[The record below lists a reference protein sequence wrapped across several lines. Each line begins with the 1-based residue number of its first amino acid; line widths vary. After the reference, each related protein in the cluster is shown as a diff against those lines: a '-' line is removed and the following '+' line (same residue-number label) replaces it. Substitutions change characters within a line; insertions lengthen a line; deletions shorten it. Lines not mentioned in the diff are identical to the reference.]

1 MKTGYRKV
9 EKAATK
15 ILTKKTDEELK
26 DFKRNSSSQYV
37 AEVRA
42 KVPDISMMLI
52 YRLMARCIVVEQK
65 RRLENLNRLA
75 RESDDSYLKQ
85 KRLQINSK
93 LINFNQD
100 EKK

>member
-1 MKTGYRKV
+1 MKTNYQKA
-9 EKAATK
+9 EKAASK
-15 ILTKKTDEELK
+15 IFTKKTDDELT
-26 DFKRNSSSQYV
+26 DFKRNLSSQYV
-37 AEVRA
+37 EGFRA

-75 RESDDSYLKQ
+75 RESDDNYLKQ
-85 KRLQINSK
+85 KSLQINSK

-100 EKK
+100 ERK